1 MIISSLKKLLKIIK
15 IFIINFLVLYVLL
28 LLVELYFQTKN
39 GTLFNESKFIKRD
52 ILNKIEKDN
61 GTYQDTYAWVLY
73 QLNEYEMAKEWI
85 LKSLANGGDSSAVV
99 VEHYGDI
106 LYQLGDKEGAINEWK
121 RANKLGKAS
130 KFLFQKIEEEGM
142 NHYLGEELQ
151 AHYHHTHEFSQKA
164 LSILKVF
171 PPFDY

>member
-61 GTYQDTYAWVLY
+61 VVHLAYSPYKLIDDNNRTIVPLSGISNSRTIFCKDADKYYEYQSDKYGFHNSNNNSK
-73 QLNEYEMAKEWI
+73 QL
-85 LKSLANGGDSSAVV
+85 
-99 VEHYGDI
+99 
-106 LYQLGDKEGAINEWK
+106 
-121 RANKLGKAS
+121 
-130 KFLFQKIEEEGM
+130 
-142 NHYLGEELQ
+142 
-151 AHYHHTHEFSQKA
+151 
-164 LSILKVF
+164 
-171 PPFDY
+171 